1 MCQLRQFL
9 IEFALTNTSYG
20 AILVQVNRQV
30 QRMRVVTFSEAR
42 NKLKAILDRVVNDA
56 DYTIITRRDADDAVV
71 MSLEYFNSLL
81 ETVYLLKSPANA
93 AHLER
98 SIAQYK
104 QGEVVEKSLLDE

>member
-1 MCQLRQFL
+1 MK
-9 IEFALTNTSYG
+9 
-20 AILVQVNRQV
+20 
-30 QRMRVVTFSEAR
+30 VVTFTEAR

-81 ETVYLLKSPANA
+81 ETVHLLKSPANA

-104 QGEVVEKSLLDE
+104 RGQVTEKKLF

>member
-1 MCQLRQFL
+1 MK
-9 IEFALTNTSYG
+9 
-20 AILVQVNRQV
+20 
-30 QRMRVVTFSEAR
+30 VVTFTEAR

-81 ETVYLLKSPANA
+81 ETVHLLKSPANA

-104 QGEVVEKSLLDE
+104 RGQVTEKDLLDE